1 MVRLTA
7 MVGGHAIEAGSTR
20 AGRWLRARRLR
31 FTLWIAAIESLLY
44 LFHALHWW
52 AAVLLAVVGLVFY
65 WYVGRSHRS
74 DVVGEAS
81 WIFAASQLLVVVV
94 PVVWAIAKT
103 VAIAVF
109 AILAIAALI
118 MLFTER
124 R

>member
-1 MVRLTA
+1 

-31 FTLWIAAIESLLY
+31 FTLWIAAFESLLY

-52 AAVLLAVVGLVFY
+52 AAVLLAALGLVFY

-81 WIFAASQLLVVVV
+81 WIFAVSQLMVVVV
-94 PVVWAIAKT
+94 PIVWGIAKT

-109 AILAIAALI
+109 AILAIGALI